1 MLSDKAKQLIPKAR
15 IISFADWQNS
25 ESVELINLFQ
35 QADDERRYLSSEDL
49 AQIQIQ
55 AQKPTELI
63 TVTNYL
69 RDNAESIVAAARAKV
84 LAQFPQITEP
94 GGELY
99 PPERAQACWRDF
111 WHFLRCVTYGIAG
124 GHEEFTS
131 QEGLHNMRLLYQEMR
146 VPLDAMILGLE
157 CLKAESL
164 ARLAVESVKLDFI
177 AQCFD
182 HLIMALRGFK
192 Q

>member
-1 MLSDKAKQLIPKAR
+1 MLSDRAKQLIPKAR

-49 AQIQIQ
+49 ERIQIQ

-63 TVTNYL
+63 AISNYL

-84 LAQFPQITEP
+84 LTQFPQITEP

-124 GHEEFTS
+124 HHEEFTS
-131 QEGLHNMRLLYQEMR
+131 QEGLHNMQLLYQEMR

-157 CLKAESL
+157 YLKAESL
-164 ARLAVESVKLDFI
+164 ARLAADSVNLDFI
-177 AQCFD
+177 AHCFD
-182 HLIMALRGFK
+182 HLIMALKNFK